1 MTSNSHLFSFLILCN
16 HSRMVLSRN
25 LATSILQYLYKDPYH
40 RSMTKQILFYC
51 TNWISKKEELS
62 CKVHIIDIWAPIK
75 PILHIIECYVVSHAF
90 RKIEPLLFII
100 CAWEFPVTSFLNIYM
115 DISFHIA
122 VESNNR
128 NQHIVIIV
136 ALSYCRLYVYVQE
149 KQKYKNR
156 RYIW

>member
-1 MTSNSHLFSFLILCN
+1 M
-16 HSRMVLSRN
+16 
-25 LATSILQYLYKDPYH
+25 
-40 RSMTKQILFYC
+40 
-51 TNWISKKEELS
+51 
-62 CKVHIIDIWAPIK
+62 K
-75 PILHIIECYVVSHAF
+75 PILHIIECYVVSHGF
-90 RKIEPLLFII
+90 GKIAPLLFII

-136 ALSYCRLYVYVQE
+136 ALSYCRLYVYAQE

-156 RYIW
+156 T